1 MKGGGMAA
9 SASPLPNR
17 VRSPALLTEQ
27 EVSRTWSQVFKT
39 GKIELASFDRA
50 EQLLDELRPE
60 SPLRHRLTLELEEL
74 RNIHTRHMSAQNA

>member
-1 MKGGGMAA
+1 MAA

-17 VRSPALLTEQ
+17 LRSLALLTEQ
-27 EVSRTWSQVFKT
+27 EVARTWSQVFKP

-60 SPLRHRLTLELEEL
+60 SPLRHRLTMELEEL
-74 RNIHTRHMSAQNA
+74 RNIHTRERTAAAQNA